1 MSTLI
6 PKYDQ
11 GATGAV
17 NRPFNLK
24 LAESI
29 SVKDFGA
36 VGNGIVDDTTAIQN
50 AINASAALAGGSVYF
65 PAGTYNYTTLTI
77 NNAISIYGEVAS
89 TTVLNC
95 TSNTG
100 GITVTTHY
108 GVSFSDIGLYGTASH
123 TGVLVN
129 IVSNVTGYNT
139 HSKFE
144 NCNFYQFANGI
155 SFTNAGQFSVSN
167 CYFTSYTDS
176 AVFVQNTTTPDAGD
190 STIYGC
196 IFSALD
202 ETQGY
207 GVFQTS
213 SGGLRIINNKF
224 LSGLSHYYLFLSAG
238 VNTSILLIEGNS
250 FEFAGDANLKFTTPG
265 GAGSQFWQT
274 NIVGNQ
280 FSVSSGKKGID
291 FAASAL
297 GITNFINI
305 SENIIRGAGAWT
317 GMQFKNVQG
326 LTIGP
331 NIITTFGAT
340 GGTGINF
347 NSGTSGNMN
356 TVNYRQQSYSN
367 LTSNYINQANV
378 NEFYNIDQPIIYGG
392 ALGGYFN
399 VTAVATP
406 LLTVSTYQ
414 QATLVLITDTTDNGV
429 AIGILTPTT
438 FSTLSNTITNVT
450 FTVTANVLTA
460 LTTGGTAARGFFITG
475 LTPGYNTSYN

>member
-89 TTVLNC
+89 TTVINC

-100 GITVTTHY
+100 GITVATHY
-108 GVSFSDIGLYGTASH
+108 GVSFSDISLYGTASH
-123 TGVLVN
+123 TGILVN
-129 IVSNVTGYNT
+129 IVSNAVGYNT

-167 CYFTSYTDS
+167 CYFTSYTAS

-207 GVFQTS
+207 GVYQTS

-224 LSGLSHYYLFLSAG
+224 LSGLSHYYLYLSAG
-238 VNTSILLIEGNS
+238 VSTSILLIEGNS
-250 FEFAGDANLKFTTPG
+250 FEFAGDANLKFLTPG
-265 GAGSQFWQT
+265 GAGTEFWQT

-291 FAASAL
+291 FAASTT

-305 SENIIRGAGAWT
+305 SENILRGAGAWT

-347 NSGTSGNMN
+347 NTGTSGN
-356 TVNYRQQSYSN
+356 VASVRYRSQYYGN
-367 LTSNYINQANV
+367 LSATYTNSIAV
-378 NEFYNIDQPIIYGG
+378 SDFVNIDQATIYGAG
-392 ALGGYFN
+392 LGTD
-399 VTAVATP
+399 VTITASATP
-406 LLTVSTYQ
+406 VFSVTSFQ
-414 QATLVLITDTTDNGV
+414 QATLLIITDTTDNGV
-429 AIGILTPTT
+429 AVGILTPTT
-438 FSTLSNTITNVT
+438 FTTLSNTISSVT
-450 FTVTANVLTA
+450 FTVTANVLTG
-460 LTTGGTAARGFFITG
+460 LTTGGSSSRVLFIAG
-475 LTPGYNTSYN
+475 LTPGYTTANR